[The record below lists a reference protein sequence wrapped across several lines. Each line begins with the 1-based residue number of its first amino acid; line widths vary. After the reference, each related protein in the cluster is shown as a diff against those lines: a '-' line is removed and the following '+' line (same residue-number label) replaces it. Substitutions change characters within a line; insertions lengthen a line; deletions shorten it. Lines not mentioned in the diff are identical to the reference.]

1 MAKKNK
7 SYWEKRQLENY
18 LRQEKSMKEFHS
30 DLVKKLKQAQ
40 RNIEKEIND
49 FYIRYAIKNDI
60 NSLSVATKRLNKME
74 LGELQEYIN
83 AVYEHMGEF
92 NIDVEN
98 MSIKARTTRLQ
109 ALQMRIDA
117 LLQEAYAINFENV
130 GKELLKEIYK
140 DSFYRTMYNIE
151 LNRGIHQA
159 FSGVSIRTVET
170 LIDYPFNGANFSTRL
185 WKHKDHLKQQ
195 LDEALTEAL
204 IQGKNPQKLAKDFAS
219 KFGNKERDAYR
230 LLQTEVSFITEQASQ
245 RAYKEDGIEEYK
257 WLATLDLKT
266 CPLCQPLDGK
276 VFKLSDGMVGKN
288 LPPRHPN
295 CRCTT
300 IPWNNDFL
308 EDSDT
313 RVARNDEKSRSYDVP
328 ASMKYE
334 EWYKEYVSAE

>member
-7 SYWEKRQLENY
+7 SYWEKRQLDNY

-30 DLVKKLKQAQ
+30 DFVKKLKYAQ
-40 RNIEKEIND
+40 RKIEKEIND

-117 LLQEAYAINFENV
+117 LLQEAYAINFEKV
-130 GKELLKEIYK
+130 GKEVLKEIYK
-140 DSFYRTMYNIE
+140 DSFYRTMYNME

-159 FSGVSIRTVET
+159 FSGVSIRTVEQ

-204 IQGKNPQKLAKDFAS
+204 IQGKNPQILAKDFAN

-230 LLQTEVSFITEQASQ
+230 LIQTEASFVTEQASQ
-245 RAYKEDGIEEYK
+245 KAYNEDGVEEYQ

-266 CPLCQPLDGK
+266 CPLCRPLDGK
-276 VFKLSDGMVGKN
+276 IFKVGEGIVGKT
-288 LPPRHPN
+288 LTPRHPL

-300 IPWNNDFL
+300 VPYYDDIDG
-308 EDSDT
+308 DT
-313 RVARNDEKSRSYDVP
+313 RIARNNNNGKNYTVP

-334 EWYKEYVSAE
+334 EWYKEYVATSES